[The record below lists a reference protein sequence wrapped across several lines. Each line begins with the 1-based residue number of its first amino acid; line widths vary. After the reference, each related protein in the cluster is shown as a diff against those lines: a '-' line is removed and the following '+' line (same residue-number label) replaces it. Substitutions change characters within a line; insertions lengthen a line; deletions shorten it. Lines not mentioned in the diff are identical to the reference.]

1 MIVYKA
7 ASRIRLPCI
16 YVFYF
21 PKNVF
26 THSHDARFLLNVN
39 GFWREGFEFKVFTWA
54 AKHSRGR

>member
-1 MIVYKA
+1 MYREDAFYARTYI
-7 ASRIRLPCI
+7 RIL
-16 YVFYF
+16 F

-39 GFWREGFEFKVFTWA
+39 GFWREGFDFNVFTWA